1 MINVTIV
8 KVLEFIF
15 YPFIAFVIGI
25 ILMGLFRKIMARI
38 QRRYGPPLLQP
49 LIDIIR
55 FFSQRTVSHGKI
67 FSFGVILAL
76 AGSLV
81 VLLFIPFGKICP
93 LCGSGD
99 LLLIL
104 YLMLFTPISI
114 ALSGGEG
121 ANPNISIGVSRKLML
136 SLGYEVPFL
145 MIILSVMSF
154 YKTTSLV
161 EIIKYQQN
169 YHWAI
174 LNFPLVIPGI
184 AYILILPAMMGVRP
198 FDVAS
203 APQEIASGPVVE
215 YGGKFLGLNH
225 IEHAIHMFIGIALFI
240 DLFLGGGPNIG
251 FFLVEMFIVFF
262 IAVFIN
268 AMFPRYRVDQA
279 IKYLW
284 RWPSLLAFIGLVLV
298 RIPVKF

>member
-1 MINVTIV
+1 MINVTVTKI
-8 KVLEFIF
+8 LQFIF
-15 YPFIAFVIGI
+15 YPIIAFSIGLI
-25 ILMGLFRKIMARI
+25 CMGLFRKINARI

-55 FFSQRTVSHGKI
+55 FLSQRSVSHGKI
-67 FSFGVILAL
+67 FSLGIILAL
-76 AGSLV
+76 SGTLT

-93 LCGSGD
+93 LCKSGD
-99 LLLIL
+99 LFLIL
-104 YLMLFTPISI
+104 YLMLLTPLCN
-114 ALSGGEG
+114 ALSGGEA
-121 ANPNISIGVSRKLML
+121 ANPNTSIGISRKLML

-161 EIIKYQQN
+161 EIIKQQQN

-184 AYILILPAMMGVRP
+184 AYLLILPAMMGVRP
-198 FDVAS
+198 FDIS
-203 APQEIASGPVVE
+203 TAPQEIASGPIVE
-215 YGGKFLGLNH
+215 YGGKFLALNH
-225 IEHAIHMFIGIALFI
+225 IEHAVRIFIGIALFI

-251 FFLVEMFIVFF
+251 FFLIEMFVVFF
-262 IAVFIN
+262 IAVAIN
-268 AMFPRYRVDQA
+268 AIYPRYRLEQA

-284 RWPSLLAFIGLVLV
+284 RWPSIIAFIGLILV